1 MTPPRHRPPVR
12 QRVAFAA
19 NPRSGAGRGRH
30 AAEVALPIL
39 AGAADVEDVTGADA
53 AATAS
58 ALAGAVRAGV
68 DAVVV
73 SGGDG
78 MVNLAVN
85 AVAATG
91 TPLGIVPAGTGNDIA
106 RELGLPLAVQDAAAV
121 VLRALDDG
129 SRRRVDAARCLLD
142 GGGVRWFAGVLGAGF
157 DAVVNERANGWAW
170 PRGSA
175 KYTLAIVRELPV
187 YHERHYLLDLD
198 GQQVEARAMLVA
210 VANGPAYGGGMR
222 ISPRSSME
230 DGLLDVVVAGPI
242 SRFELLRIFPKVFS
256 GRHVDHPRVRLY
268 RAACVR
274 IDSPGMVGYAD
285 GERFGPLPLTS
296 EAMPGALT
304 LLA

>member
-1 MTPPRHRPPVR
+1 VR

-19 NPRSGAGRGRH
+19 NPRSGAGRGRR

-85 AVAATG
+85 AVAGTG

-106 RELGLPLAVQDAAAV
+106 RELGLPLAVQGAAAV

-129 SRRRVDAARCLLD
+129 TRRTVDAARCRLD
-142 GGGVRWFAGVLGAGF
+142 RGGVRWFAGVLSAGF

-175 KYTLAIVRELPV
+175 KYSLAVARELPV
-187 YHERHYLLDLD
+187 FHERHYLLDLD

-210 VANGPAYGGGMR
+210 VANAPAYGGGMR
-222 ISPRSSME
+222 ISPRSSMD

-256 GRHVDHPRVRLY
+256 GRHVDHPRVRLH

-296 EAMPGALT
+296 EAVPGALT

>member
-1 MTPPRHRPPVR
+1 VR
-12 QRVAFAA
+12 RRVAFAA
-19 NPRSGAGRGRH
+19 NPRSGAGRGRR

-85 AVAATG
+85 AVAGTG

-106 RELGLPLAVQDAAAV
+106 RELGLPLAVQGAAAV

-129 SRRRVDAARCLLD
+129 TRRSVDAARCRLD
-142 GGGVRWFAGVLGAGF
+142 RGGVRWFAGVLGAGF

-175 KYTLAIVRELPV
+175 KYTLAVARELPV
-187 YHERHYLLDLD
+187 FHERHYLLDLD

-210 VANGPAYGGGMR
+210 VANAPAYGGGMR
-222 ISPRSSME
+222 ISPRSSMD

-256 GRHVDHPRVRLY
+256 GRHVDHPGVRLH

-285 GERFGPLPLTS
+285 GERFGPLPLTC
-296 EAMPGALT
+296 EAVPEALT

>member
-1 MTPPRHRPPVR
+1 VR
-12 QRVAFAA
+12 RRVAFAA
-19 NPRSGAGRGRH
+19 NPRSGAGRGRR

-58 ALAGAVRAGV
+58 ALAGALRAGV

-85 AVAATG
+85 AVAGTG

-106 RELGLPLAVQDAAAV
+106 HELGLPLAVQGAAAV

-129 SRRRVDAARCLLD
+129 TRRSVDAARCRLD
-142 GGGVRWFAGVLGAGF
+142 RGGVRWFAGVLGAGF

-175 KYTLAIVRELPV
+175 KYTLAVARELPV
-187 YHERHYLLDLD
+187 FHERHYLLDLD

-210 VANGPAYGGGMR
+210 VANAPAYGGGMR
-222 ISPRSSME
+222 ISPRSSMD

-256 GRHVDHPRVRLY
+256 GRHVDHPRVRLH

-285 GERFGPLPLTS
+285 GERFGPLPLTC
-296 EAMPGALT
+296 EAVPGALT